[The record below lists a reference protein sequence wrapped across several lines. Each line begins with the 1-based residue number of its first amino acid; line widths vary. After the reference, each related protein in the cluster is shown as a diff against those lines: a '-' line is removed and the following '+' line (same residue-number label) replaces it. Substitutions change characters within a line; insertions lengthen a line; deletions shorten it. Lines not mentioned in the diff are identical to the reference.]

1 MKTSVKL
8 IALAAAIAVLPAC
21 TRIETGEV
29 GLRRGFDKQVKN
41 EELLPGSFNQTIIGE
56 VLTFPVKEVAV
67 KVEDM
72 TPLARDNSTMKDF
85 DALVTYNINQSQVAE
100 IFNAKNKSFHAVHNG
115 DVLLMY
121 NYIFNA
127 SRNAIYKSARK
138 YEALD
143 MADNRQAMETEIKE
157 QIVRTLAE
165 EKLDGTIAKNKSFHA
180 VHNGDVYL
188 MYNYIFNAS
197 RNAIYKS
204 ARKYEALDMADNRQA
219 METEIKEQIVRT
231 LAEEKLDGTITIS
244 QVLIRN
250 IVPADSV
257 VASANELVKAKN
269 EFKTEEVKVATARKR
284 NESMQA
290 NPMAI
295 PLLMAEAQAEAMRQL
310 PGAIANFKGQTLVI
324 NGVVTPTVQT
334 NGVK

>member
-1 MKTSVKL
+1 MKSVLKISAL
-8 IALAAAIAVLPAC
+8 VTAMALATGC

-41 EELLPGSFNQTIIGE
+41 EELLPGSFNQVIIGE
-56 VLTFPVKEVAV
+56 VLTFPVKEISV

-72 TPLARDNSTMKDF
+72 TPLAKDNSTMKDF
-85 DALVTYNINQSQVAE
+85 DALVTYNINQAQVAE
-100 IFNAKNKSFHAVHNG
+100 LYNSKNRSFHA
-115 DVLLMY
+115 
-121 NYIFNA
+121 
-127 SRNAIYKSARK
+127 
-138 YEALD
+138 
-143 MADNRQAMETEIKE
+143 T
-157 QIVRTLAE
+157 
-165 EKLDGTIAKNKSFHA
+165 
-180 VHNGDVYL
+180 HNGDVYL

-204 ARKYEALDMADNRQA
+204 ARKYEALEMGDARQA
-219 METEIKEQIVRT
+219 METEIKEQITRT
-231 LAEEKLDGTITIS
+231 LAEEKLDGTIVIG

-269 EFKTEEVKVATARKR
+269 EYKTEEVKVATARKR

-295 PLLMAEAQAEAMRQL
+295 PLLKAEAEADAMRNL

-334 NGVK
+334 NGK